1 METIDALSAVSG
13 SYIKSEKIVSD
24 NEFVKVTG
32 HCGVE
37 VVTTNARRYG
47 LLPSASRLDLFL
59 HSPDKWTKSVSS

>member
-37 VVTTNARRYG
+37 VVTTNGPA
-47 LLPSASRLDLFL
+47 
-59 HSPDKWTKSVSS
+59 V